1 MDTSNE
7 IELINFIAKGDQHS
21 LQLIMDRYRP
31 MVLKLANRLLCDEQV
46 SKDIAQEVFIRV
58 WQKAHRFNPQYA
70 LSTWIYSIT
79 CHLCYD
85 QLRRHRWLLPLSRLG
100 FLPDEKSDNSVIPL
114 EQREMWSLYKKVS
127 QSLPVKQRM
136 VFTLREIEGYD
147 TQETARLLGM
157 TADQVKSNL
166 SQAKKTVRA
175 KLEKYE
181 IR

>member
-7 IELINFIAKGDQHS
+7 IELIHFIAKGDQQS

-31 MVLKLANRLLCDEQV
+31 MVLRLANRLLCDEQV
-46 SKDIAQEVFIRV
+46 CKDIAQEVFIRV

-70 LSTWIYSIT
+70 PSTWIYSIT

-85 QLRRHRWLLPLSRLG
+85 QLRRQKWLLPLSRLG
-100 FLPDEKSDNSVIPL
+100 FLPDDKSDNSVIPL
-114 EQREMWSLYKKVS
+114 EQRELWSLYKKVS

-136 VFTLREIEGYD
+136 VFTLREIEGCD

>member
-1 MDTSNE
+1 MNSSNE
-7 IELINFIAKGDQHS
+7 IELIHATAQGDQKA
-21 LQLIMDRYRP
+21 LQAIMDRYRP
-31 MVLKLANRLLCDEQV
+31 MVLRLASRLLCDNQTGE
-46 SKDIAQEVFIRV
+46 DIAQEVFIRV
-58 WQKAHRFNPQYA
+58 WQKAQRFNPQYA

-100 FLPDEKSDNSVIPL
+100 FLPDDISDNSVIPL

-136 VFTLREIEGYD
+136 VFTLREIEGCD